1 VRGLRAP
8 LPHSISEALRDAV
21 ALVAVAAVL
30 ALCFNALR
38 GDGLP
43 LVATEPYE
51 IFVPCPEPVG
61 DAFPLVP
68 ADVAWG
74 DPSELVI
81 DARPAQ
87 AFGAW
92 HADGAV
98 SVPYDFLD
106 PVAPDRVADL
116 VSSGAS
122 RVVVYGDGLVPDTG
136 EELGRELAGR
146 GMRNVHFVQGGAAAV
161 RVFLGLSEVA
171 P

>member
-1 VRGLRAP
+1 MRGLRAG
-8 LPHSISEALRDAV
+8 LPHSFGEAVRDAV
-21 ALVAVAAVL
+21 VVVVAATVL
-30 ALCFNALR
+30 ALSFNAQR
-38 GDGLP
+38 ADGLP
-43 LVATEPYE
+43 LVATEPYD

-61 DAFPLVP
+61 DAFPLAA

-74 DPSELVI
+74 DASELVI
-81 DARPAQ
+81 DARPAD
-87 AFGAW
+87 AWAAW

-98 SVPYDFLD
+98 HVAYDFLD
-106 PVAPDRVADL
+106 PVAPDRVGEL

-146 GMRNVHFVQGGAAAV
+146 GMRNVHFVEGGAAAV